1 MFSDC
6 SEISITVIVKH
17 VQHIG
22 IVSAFC
28 PPNVHPSN
36 FPRALFPPH
45 QLAIFM
51 SSISSFHVMSYII
64 FF

>member
-1 MFSDC
+1 MFSGC

-28 PPNVHPSN
+28 PPNLHPSN
-36 FPRALFPPH
+36 FPRALFSPH

-51 SSISSFHVMSYII
+51 SLPNTSFICTYII